1 MADIYIEDFC
11 HPAEVLSPRNGG
23 MVAESA
29 RDLFDRGIAW
39 AEIGAYEQA
48 LATWGQALRVA
59 PDLADAYAA
68 IGSVYM
74 TLGCWQEAV
83 RSYQKAVLAAPYRI
97 DNYYGLGS
105 AYGKMGD
112 FNHAIETYEQ
122 AFKLLP
128 MEGDA
133 HTEAVVAGFSERTTE
148 TLVPESD
155 TFQDRLRADT
165 EGFDFS
171 ALLSSPAA
179 RRQAVRQEQAPIAPA
194 IPFDIPA
201 PRKNAFAPVS
211 AAETTVDTLAG
222 PAPAQMFA
230 APAET
235 MADTFTTA
243 DAAPIHSAEIAA
255 APSETEIE
263 TGEEEEEEAYAGMPP
278 RDRRAIGVLVALLVV
293 LGFMGGR
300 MAISA
305 VNEARD
311 REAYRTMHAPQN
323 LSGRSS
329 AGKGAQ

>member
-11 HPAEVLSPRNGG
+11 HPAEVLSPRNDG

-48 LATWGQALRVA
+48 LATWRQALRLT

-74 TLGCWQEAV
+74 TLACWQEAV
-83 RSYQKAVLAAPYRI
+83 RSYQKAILAAPYLL

-112 FNHAIETYEQ
+112 FNHAIEAYEQ

-133 HTEAVVAGFSERTTE
+133 HTEAVVADFSELKTE
-148 TLVPESD
+148 TLAPESD

-179 RRQAVRQEQAPIAPA
+179 RRQAVRQEQAPIVSA
-194 IPFDIPA
+194 IPFDIPT
-201 PRKNAFAPVS
+201 PRENAFAPVS
-211 AAETTVDTLAG
+211 AAETTL
-222 PAPAQMFA
+222 
-230 APAET
+230 
-235 MADTFTTA
+235 DTFATA
-243 DAAPIHSAEIAA
+243 DAAPIHFTDVAVT
-255 APSETEIE
+255 PSETEIE
-263 TGEEEEEEAYAGMPP
+263 TEDEEEEEAYVGIPP

-300 MAISA
+300 MAITA
-305 VNEARD
+305 VNEAD
-311 REAYRTMHAPQN
+311 RKST
-323 LSGRSS
+323 
-329 AGKGAQ
+329 

>member
-11 HPAEVLSPRNGG
+11 HPAEVLSPRNDG
-23 MVAESA
+23 MAAEGA

-48 LATWGQALRVA
+48 LASWRQALRLA

-83 RSYQKAVLAAPYRI
+83 RSYQKAILAAPYLL

-112 FNHAIETYEQ
+112 FSRAIEAYEQ

-128 MEGDA
+128 MEGNG
-133 HTEAVVAGFSERTTE
+133 HTEAVVEDFPYPTTDV
-148 TLVPESD
+148 LAPEAE

-165 EGFDFS
+165 DGFDFS

-179 RRQAVRQEQAPIAPA
+179 RRQAVRQEQASIVPD
-194 IPFDIPA
+194 IPFDIPP
-201 PRKNAFAPVS
+201 PRENAFAPMS
-211 AAETTVDTLAG
+211 AAEAT
-222 PAPAQMFA
+222 
-230 APAET
+230 
-235 MADTFTTA
+235 ADTFATA
-243 DAAPIHSAEIAA
+243 DAAPIHFTDAA
-255 APSETEIE
+255 VATSETEIE
-263 TGEEEEEEAYAGMPP
+263 TEEEEEEEAYVGMPP
-278 RDRRAIGVLVALLVV
+278 RDRRAIGILVALLVV

-311 REAYRTMHAPQN
+311 RAAYMALHSPQGQQGVP
-323 LSGRSS
+323 GRASTARGS
-329 AGKGAQ
+329 Q

>member
-11 HPAEVLSPRNGG
+11 HPAEVLSPRNDG
-23 MVAESA
+23 MAAEGA

-48 LATWGQALRVA
+48 LATWRQALRLA

-83 RSYQKAVLAAPYRI
+83 RSYQKAILAAPYLL

-112 FNHAIETYEQ
+112 FSHAIEAYEQ

-128 MEGDA
+128 MEGNV
-133 HTEAVVAGFSERTTE
+133 HTEAIVEDFPYPTTDA
-148 TLVPESD
+148 LPPEAE

-165 EGFDFS
+165 DGFDFS

-179 RRQAVRQEQAPIAPA
+179 RRQAVRQEQAPIVPA
-194 IPFDIPA
+194 IPFDIPP
-201 PRKNAFAPVS
+201 PREDALAPVS
-211 AAETTVDTLAG
+211 VAATTVDA
-222 PAPAQMFA
+222 FA
-230 APAET
+230 T
-235 MADTFTTA
+235 
-243 DAAPIHSAEIAA
+243 AA
-255 APSETEIE
+255 APVHFSDAAVAASETEIE
-263 TGEEEEEEAYAGMPP
+263 TEDEEEEEAYVGIAP
-278 RDRRAIGVLVALLVV
+278 RDRRAIGMLVALLVV

-311 REAYRTMHAPQN
+311 RAAYMALHSPQGPQG
-323 LSGRSS
+323 LPGRASTARGS
-329 AGKGAQ
+329 Q